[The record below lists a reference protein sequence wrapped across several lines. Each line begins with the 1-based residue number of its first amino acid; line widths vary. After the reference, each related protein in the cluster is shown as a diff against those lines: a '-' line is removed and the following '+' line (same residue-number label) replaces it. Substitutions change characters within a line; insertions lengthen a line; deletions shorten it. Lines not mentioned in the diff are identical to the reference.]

1 MKFFTLIIATLALMF
16 LTSYLLNIDRLTEI
30 SYSLSLTEVQLKKML
45 SVQNKMKWFTF
56 PFIAIFLMI
65 KTVVVASILY
75 IGAFFLQ
82 QN

>member
-45 SVQNKMKWFTF
+45 SVQNEMVYF
-56 PFIAIFLMI
+56 PIYSNIF
-65 KTVVVASILY
+65 
-75 IGAFFLQ
+75 
-82 QN
+82 ND